1 MKIYAIIEYI
11 NRYGKISV
19 KMTTSEE
26 ETKEFVAKLKKEYMV
41 TVL

>member
-1 MKIYAIIEYI
+1 MEIYAIIEYI

-26 ETKEFVAKLKKEYMV
+26 ETNEFTAKLKKEYIV